1 MLRTAKIAQIALR
14 GSGVL
19 TLLIGLSFW
28 VGYGSSLRQVHML
41 LGVIVVLALWTLAG
55 IAAKVGAPLP
65 RVVMAVL
72 WGFVVVALGMTQM
85 QFFPGSLH
93 WVIRV
98 THLLVGI
105 GAMAQGERLARFA
118 LRFGVAAAAT
128 GAGASAAPRGP
139 A

>member
-1 MLRTAKIAQIALR
+1 MRPAAKIAQMALR

-19 TLLIGLSFW
+19 ALLLGLIFW
-28 VGYGSSLRQVHML
+28 AGYGSSLRQVHML

-55 IAAKVGAPLP
+55 IAAKVGAPLL

-72 WGFVVVALGMTQM
+72 WGFVVVGLGMTQT
-85 QFFPGSLH
+85 QFYPGSLH
-93 WVIRV
+93 WVIRL

-118 LRFGVAAAAT
+118 LRYGAAAAT
-128 GAGASAAPRGP
+128 GSRAP

>member
-14 GSGVL
+14 VGGVL
-19 TLLIGLSFW
+19 TLLLGLGLW

-41 LGVIVVLALWTLAG
+41 LGMIVVLALWILAG

-72 WGFVVVALGMTQM
+72 WGFVVVALGMTQT
-85 QFFPGSLH
+85 QFYPGSLH
-93 WVIRV
+93 WMIRL

-118 LRFGVAAAAT
+118 QRFGVAAAAT
-128 GAGASAAPRGP
+128 DSRAP

>member
-1 MLRTAKIAQIALR
+1 MLRTAKIAQLALR

-19 TLLIGLSFW
+19 TLLLGLSLW
-28 VGYGSSLRQVHML
+28 AGYGSSLRQLHML
-41 LGVIVVLALWTLAG
+41 LGLLVVLALWTLAG
-55 IAAKVGAPLP
+55 IAAKVGAPLA

-72 WGFVVVALGMTQM
+72 WGFVVIALGMTQT
-85 QFFPGSLH
+85 QFYPGPMH
-93 WVIRV
+93 WMIRL

-118 LRFGVAAAAT
+118 LRFGAAAA
-128 GAGASAAPRGP
+128 ASGSRAP

>member
-1 MLRTAKIAQIALR
+1 MQRVAKIAQIALR

-19 TLLIGLSFW
+19 VMLLGLSMW
-28 VGYGSSLRQVHML
+28 AGYGYSLRNIHML
-41 LGVIVVLALWTLAG
+41 LGVIVVLSLWTLAG
-55 IAAKVGAPLP
+55 IAAKVGAPLL

-72 WGFVVVALGMTQM
+72 WGFVVVGLGMTQT

-93 WVIRV
+93 WVIRL

-118 LRFGVAAAAT
+118 LRFGAAAAAI
-128 GAGASAAPRGP
+128 GSRAP

>member
-14 GSGVL
+14 VSGVL
-19 TLLIGLSFW
+19 TLLLGLSFW
-28 VGYGSSLRQVHML
+28 VGYGASLRQLHML
-41 LGVIVVLALWTLAG
+41 LGVIVVLALWILAG

-72 WGFVVVALGMTQM
+72 WGFVVIALGMTQT
-85 QFFPGSLH
+85 QFYPGPMH
-93 WVIRV
+93 WMIRL

-118 LRFGVAAAAT
+118 LRFGVAAAI
-128 GAGASAAPRGP
+128 P